1 MEVNNLKEND
11 LEFMREVFNI
21 DKSYTFGGAVT
32 CKHCNASVSA
42 RLTVLASKT

>member
-1 MEVNNLKEND
+1 MEISSLKEKD
-11 LEFMREVFNI
+11 LEFMHDILGI